1 MSEMH
6 QKSHF
11 PVSSGVLIYCY
22 IYSLLEKNKKLYL
35 YLSPPVEPPGPPAGL
50 KVGDSTKTSITLSW
64 SKPVYDGGAPIIG
77 YSLDMRL
84 KSEADPE
91 KPTEGWKRIDTRGP
105 LVLTEFTINQLDEKQ
120 EYEFKVSA
128 QNQVGWGR
136 HAYLKEAVSP
146 KEILGET
153 LQLSQAK
160 SASTL
165 NKKICV

>member
-1 MSEMH
+1 MS
-6 QKSHF
+6 
-11 PVSSGVLIYCY
+11 
-22 IYSLLEKNKKLYL
+22 
-35 YLSPPVEPPGPPAGL
+35 
-50 KVGDSTKTSITLSW
+50 DSTKTSITLSW

-91 KPTEGWKRIDTRGP
+91 KPSEGWKRIDTHGP
-105 LVLTEFTINQLDEKQ
+105 LVLTEFTISQLDEKK

-146 KEILGET
+146 KEILGENEEHLDT
-153 LQLSQAK
+153 LYFISQGVIK
-160 SASTL
+160 CERYCKNVNLHISLQQRPQKLTWMP
-165 NKKICV
+165 V